1 MKPTSASI
9 RLLNRQIEAAKR
21 GQVTWISRLL
31 QEVIPF
37 NRPHRLRVETLSDQS
52 CTIFLPFR
60 RRNKNHLGTMHACAI
75 ATASEYAAGM
85 CVLATL
91 GVGGFRLIM
100 SDLHVSYVRRGET
113 DCQATATFP
122 GDVKQGM
129 MRSLDTEG
137 KAQFDMVSEVSD
149 VKGQTVARAVVT
161 WHVKR
166 MDV

>member
-1 MKPTSASI
+1 MKPTSAAI
-9 RLLNRQIEAAKR
+9 RLLNKQIEAAKSGR
-21 GQVTWISRLL
+21 VTWISRLL

-37 NRPHRLRVETLSDQS
+37 NRPHRLRVVSLSDHS
-52 CTIFLPFR
+52 CTIALPFR

-100 SDLHVSYVRRGET
+100 SDLHVTYVRRGEM
-113 DCQATATFP
+113 DCQATASFP
-122 GDVKQGM
+122 EEVKQDMIRG
-129 MRSLDTEG
+129 LDLDG

-149 VKGQTVARAVVT
+149 AKGQPVARAVVT
-161 WHVKR
+161 WHIKR
-166 MDV
+166 MGV